1 MLYFDHSATTPI
13 HPDVQSLINEL
24 NHDIYGNPSSI
35 HVAGRKAKHVVETA
49 RKQIADA
56 VNCAPKEIIFT
67 GGGSE
72 ANNLV
77 LWNMIH
83 RDRKHVITSAIEH
96 PAILAVLRQLEH
108 LGITHTIIPVNKYG
122 WVNPED
128 IDAAIRDDT
137 GLITIMLANNEVG
150 TVEPLQDIAKIAKKH
165 DVLFHSDGI
174 QVMGKLPIDVQELG
188 MDMMSFSAHK
198 FYGPKGVGA
207 LYIKEGISMKPLII
221 GGSQEKSL
229 RAGTENVGGIAG
241 LGCAAELVTKSLSDV
256 GPSLTALEK
265 QFKTKFSEQH
275 ANVIYNGFG
284 DNHLAGLINITIPG
298 IASDLLLI
306 HLDSE
311 DIAISSG
318 SACSSG
324 TISPSPV
331 LKAMGISDKQNLETI
346 RISAGRDNT
355 SAEVDQLVETM
366 TRAIAILPPSVEMPD
381 E

>member
-13 HPDVQSLINEL
+13 HTDVLSLINEV
-24 NHDIYGNPSSI
+24 NQDIYGNPSSI
-35 HVAGRKAKHVVETA
+35 HAAGRTAKHVVETA
-49 RKQIADA
+49 RKQIAA
-56 VNCAPKEIIFT
+56 AINCTSKEIIFT

-77 LWNMIH
+77 LWNMIY
-83 RDRKHVITSAIEH
+83 RNRKHVITSAIEH

-108 LGITHTIIPVNKYG
+108 LAITHTIVPVNKYG
-122 WVNPED
+122 CVNPED
-128 IDAAIRDDT
+128 IDSAIKDDT

-165 DVLFHSDGI
+165 NVLFHSDGV
-174 QVMGKLPIDVQELG
+174 QVLGKLPIDVQELG
-188 MDMMSFSAHK
+188 VDMMSFSAHK

-207 LYIKEGISMKPLII
+207 LYIKEGIAMKPII
-221 GGSQEKSL
+221 AGGSQEKSL

-241 LGCAAELVTKSLSDV
+241 LGRAAELVTKSLSDV
-256 GPSLTALEK
+256 GRTLTALET

-275 ANVIYNGFG
+275 TNIIYNGFE
-284 DNHLAGLINITIPG
+284 DNHLPGLISLTIPG

-306 HLDSE
+306 HLDNE
-311 DIAISSG
+311 DIAVSSG
-318 SACSSG
+318 SACSAG

-331 LKAMGISDKQNLETI
+331 LKEMGISDKQNLETI

-355 SAEVDQLVETM
+355 NTEVDQLIEAM
-366 TRAIAILPPSVEMPD
+366 THAIATIRRNAR
-381 E
+381 

>member
-13 HPDVQSLINEL
+13 HPDVLSLINVL
-24 NHDIYGNPSSI
+24 NQDIYGNPSSI
-35 HVAGRKAKHVVETA
+35 HAAGRKAKHVVETA
-49 RKQIADA
+49 RKQIAA
-56 VNCAPKEIIFT
+56 AINCTSKEIIFT

-77 LWNMIH
+77 LWNMIY
-83 RDRKHVITSAIEH
+83 RNRKHVITSAIEH

-108 LGITHTIIPVNKYG
+108 LAITHTIVPVNKYG
-122 WVNPED
+122 CVNPED
-128 IDAAIRDDT
+128 IDSAIKDDT

-165 DVLFHSDGI
+165 NALFHSDGV
-174 QVMGKLPIDVQELG
+174 QVLGKLPIDVQELG
-188 MDMMSFSAHK
+188 VDMMSFSAHK

-207 LYIKEGISMKPLII
+207 LYIKEGIAMKPLIA

-241 LGCAAELVTKSLSDV
+241 LGRAAELVTKSLSDV
-256 GPSLTALEK
+256 GRTLTALET

-275 ANVIYNGFG
+275 TNIIYNGFE
-284 DNHLAGLINITIPG
+284 DNHLPGLISLTIPG

-306 HLDSE
+306 HLDNE
-311 DIAISSG
+311 DIAVSRG
-318 SACSSG
+318 SACSAG

-331 LKAMGISDKQNLETI
+331 LKEMGISDKQNLETI

-355 SAEVDQLVETM
+355 NTEVDQLIEAM
-366 TRAIAILPPSVEMPD
+366 THAIATIRRNAR
-381 E
+381 

>member
-13 HPDVQSLINEL
+13 HPDVLSLINEL
-24 NHDIYGNPSSI
+24 NQDIYGNPSSI
-35 HVAGRKAKHVVETA
+35 HAAGRKAKHVVETA
-49 RKQIADA
+49 RKQIAA
-56 VNCAPKEIIFT
+56 AINCTPKEIIFT

-77 LWNMIH
+77 LWNMIY
-83 RDRKHVITSAIEH
+83 RNRKHVITSAIEH

-108 LGITHTIIPVNKYG
+108 LAITHTIVPVNKYG
-122 WVNPED
+122 CVNPED
-128 IDAAIRDDT
+128 IDSAIKDDT

-165 DVLFHSDGI
+165 NVLFHSDGV
-174 QVMGKLPIDVQELG
+174 QVLGKLPIDVQELG
-188 MDMMSFSAHK
+188 VDMMSFSAHK

-207 LYIKEGISMKPLII
+207 LYIKEGIAMKPLIA

-241 LGCAAELVTKSLSDV
+241 LGRAAELVTKSLSDV
-256 GPSLTALEK
+256 GRTLTALET

-275 ANVIYNGFG
+275 TNIIYNGFE
-284 DNHLAGLINITIPG
+284 DNHLPGLISLTIPG

-306 HLDSE
+306 HLDNE
-311 DIAISSG
+311 DIAVSSG
-318 SACSSG
+318 SACSAG

-355 SAEVDQLVETM
+355 STEVDQLIEAM
-366 TRAIAILPPSVEMPD
+366 THAIATIRRNAR
-381 E
+381 

>member
-13 HPDVQSLINEL
+13 HPDVLSLINVL
-24 NHDIYGNPSSI
+24 NQDIYGNPSSI
-35 HVAGRKAKHVVETA
+35 HAAGRKAKHVVETA
-49 RKQIADA
+49 RKQIAA
-56 VNCAPKEIIFT
+56 AINCTSKEIIFT

-77 LWNMIH
+77 LWNMIY
-83 RDRKHVITSAIEH
+83 RNRKHVITSAIEH

-108 LGITHTIIPVNKYG
+108 LAITHTIVPVNKYG
-122 WVNPED
+122 CVNPED
-128 IDAAIRDDT
+128 IDSAIRDDT

-165 DVLFHSDGI
+165 NVLFHSDGV
-174 QVMGKLPIDVQELG
+174 QVLGKLPIDVQELG
-188 MDMMSFSAHK
+188 VDMMSFSAHK

-207 LYIKEGISMKPLII
+207 LYIKEGIAMKPLIA

-256 GPSLTALEK
+256 GRTLTALET

-275 ANVIYNGFG
+275 TNIIYNGFE
-284 DNHLAGLINITIPG
+284 DNHLPGLISLTIPG

-306 HLDSE
+306 HLDNE
-311 DIAISSG
+311 DIAVSSG
-318 SACSSG
+318 SACSAG

-355 SAEVDQLVETM
+355 STEVDQLIEAM
-366 TRAIAILPPSVEMPD
+366 THAIATIRRNAR
-381 E
+381 

>member
-13 HPDVQSLINEL
+13 HPDVLSLINEL
-24 NHDIYGNPSSI
+24 NQDIYGNPSSI
-35 HVAGRKAKHVVETA
+35 HAAGRKAKHVVETA
-49 RKQIADA
+49 RKQIAA
-56 VNCAPKEIIFT
+56 AINCTSKEIIFT

-77 LWNMIH
+77 LWNMIY
-83 RDRKHVITSAIEH
+83 RNRKHVITSAIEH

-108 LGITHTIIPVNKYG
+108 LAITHTIVPVNKYG
-122 WVNPED
+122 CVNPED
-128 IDAAIRDDT
+128 IDSAIKDDT

-165 DVLFHSDGI
+165 NVLFHSDGV
-174 QVMGKLPIDVQELG
+174 QVLGKLPIDVQELG
-188 MDMMSFSAHK
+188 VDMMSFSAHK

-207 LYIKEGISMKPLII
+207 LYIKEGIAMKPLIA

-256 GPSLTALEK
+256 GRTLTALET

-275 ANVIYNGFG
+275 TNIIYNGFE
-284 DNHLAGLINITIPG
+284 DNHLPGLISLTIPG

-306 HLDSE
+306 HLDNE
-311 DIAISSG
+311 DIAVSSG
-318 SACSSG
+318 SACSAG

-355 SAEVDQLVETM
+355 STEVDQLIEAM
-366 TRAIAILPPSVEMPD
+366 THAIATIRRNAR
-381 E
+381 

>member
-13 HPDVQSLINEL
+13 HPDVLSLINEL
-24 NHDIYGNPSSI
+24 NQDIYGNPSSI
-35 HVAGRKAKHVVETA
+35 HAAGRKAKHVVETA
-49 RKQIADA
+49 RKQIAA
-56 VNCAPKEIIFT
+56 AINCTSKEIIFT

-77 LWNMIH
+77 LWNMIY
-83 RDRKHVITSAIEH
+83 RNRKHVITSAIEH

-108 LGITHTIIPVNKYG
+108 LAITHTIVPVNKYG
-122 WVNPED
+122 CVNPED
-128 IDAAIRDDT
+128 IDSAIRDDT

-165 DVLFHSDGI
+165 NVLFHSDGV
-174 QVMGKLPIDVQELG
+174 QVLGKLPIDVQELG
-188 MDMMSFSAHK
+188 VDMMSFSAHK

-207 LYIKEGISMKPLII
+207 LYIKEGIAMKPLIA

-241 LGCAAELVTKSLSDV
+241 LGRAAELVTKSLSDV
-256 GPSLTALEK
+256 GRTLTALET

-275 ANVIYNGFG
+275 TNIIYNGFE
-284 DNHLAGLINITIPG
+284 DNHLPGLISLTIPG

-306 HLDSE
+306 HLDNE
-311 DIAISSG
+311 DIAVSSG
-318 SACSSG
+318 SACSAG

-331 LKAMGISDKQNLETI
+331 LKEMGISDKQNLETI

-355 SAEVDQLVETM
+355 STEVDQLVEAM
-366 TRAIAILPPSVEMPD
+366 TRDIATIRRNAR
-381 E
+381 

>member
-13 HPDVQSLINEL
+13 HPDVLSLINGL
-24 NHDIYGNPSSI
+24 NQDIYGNPSSI
-35 HVAGRKAKHVVETA
+35 HAAGRKAKHVVETA
-49 RKQIADA
+49 RKQIAA
-56 VNCAPKEIIFT
+56 AINCTSKEIIFT

-77 LWNMIH
+77 LWNMIY
-83 RDRKHVITSAIEH
+83 RNRKHVITSAIEH

-108 LGITHTIIPVNKYG
+108 LAITHTIVPVNKYG
-122 WVNPED
+122 CVNPED
-128 IDAAIRDDT
+128 IDSAIKDDT

-165 DVLFHSDGI
+165 NVLFHSDGV
-174 QVMGKLPIDVQELG
+174 QVLGKLPIDVQELG
-188 MDMMSFSAHK
+188 VDMMSFSAHK

-207 LYIKEGISMKPLII
+207 LYIKEGIAMKPLIA

-241 LGCAAELVTKSLSDV
+241 LGCAAKLVTKSLSDV
-256 GPSLTALEK
+256 GPTLTALET

-275 ANVIYNGFG
+275 TNIIYNGFE
-284 DNHLAGLINITIPG
+284 DNHLPGLISLTIPG

-306 HLDSE
+306 HLDNE
-311 DIAISSG
+311 DIAVSSG
-318 SACSSG
+318 SACSAG

-355 SAEVDQLVETM
+355 STEVDQLIKVM
-366 TRAIAILPPSVEMPD
+366 THAIATIRRNAR
-381 E
+381 

>member
-108 LGITHTIIPVNKYG
+108 LCITHTIIPVNKYG

-366 TRAIAILPPSVEMPD
+366 TRAIATIRRNAR
-381 E
+381 

>member
-13 HPDVQSLINEL
+13 HPDVLSLINEL
-24 NHDIYGNPSSI
+24 NQDIYGNPSSI
-35 HVAGRKAKHVVETA
+35 HAAGRKAKHVVETA
-49 RKQIADA
+49 RKQIAA
-56 VNCAPKEIIFT
+56 AINCTSKEIIFT

-77 LWNMIH
+77 LWNMIY
-83 RDRKHVITSAIEH
+83 RNRKHVITSAIEH

-108 LGITHTIIPVNKYG
+108 LAITHTIVPVNKYG
-122 WVNPED
+122 CVNPED
-128 IDAAIRDDT
+128 IDSAIRDDT

-165 DVLFHSDGI
+165 NVLFHSDGV
-174 QVMGKLPIDVQELG
+174 QVLGKLPIDVQELG
-188 MDMMSFSAHK
+188 VDMMSFSAHK

-207 LYIKEGISMKPLII
+207 LYIKEGIAMKPLIA

-256 GPSLTALEK
+256 SRTLTALET

-275 ANVIYNGFG
+275 TNIIYNGFE
-284 DNHLAGLINITIPG
+284 DNHLPGLISLTIPG

-306 HLDSE
+306 HLDNE
-311 DIAISSG
+311 DIAVSSG
-318 SACSSG
+318 SACSAG

-355 SAEVDQLVETM
+355 STEVDQLIEAM
-366 TRAIAILPPSVEMPD
+366 THAIATIRRNAR
-381 E
+381 

>member
-13 HPDVQSLINEL
+13 HPDVLSLINEL
-24 NHDIYGNPSSI
+24 NQDIYGNPSSI
-35 HVAGRKAKHVVETA
+35 HAAGRKAKHVVETA
-49 RKQIADA
+49 RKQIAA
-56 VNCAPKEIIFT
+56 AINCTSKEIIFT

-77 LWNMIH
+77 LWNMIY
-83 RDRKHVITSAIEH
+83 RNRKHVITSAIEH

-108 LGITHTIIPVNKYG
+108 LAITHTIVPVNKYG
-122 WVNPED
+122 CVNPED
-128 IDAAIRDDT
+128 IDSAIKDDT

-165 DVLFHSDGI
+165 NVLFHSDGV
-174 QVMGKLPIDVQELG
+174 QVLGKLPIDVQELG
-188 MDMMSFSAHK
+188 VDMMSFSAHK

-207 LYIKEGISMKPLII
+207 LYIKEGIAMKPLIA

-256 GPSLTALEK
+256 GRTLTALET

-275 ANVIYNGFG
+275 TNIIYNGFE
-284 DNHLAGLINITIPG
+284 DNHLPGLISLTIPG

-306 HLDSE
+306 HLDNE
-311 DIAISSG
+311 DIAVSSG
-318 SACSSG
+318 SACSAG

-355 SAEVDQLVETM
+355 STEVDQLVEAM
-366 TRAIAILPPSVEMPD
+366 TRAIATIRRNAR
-381 E
+381 

>member
-13 HPDVQSLINEL
+13 HPDVLSLINEL
-24 NHDIYGNPSSI
+24 NQDIYGNPSSI
-35 HVAGRKAKHVVETA
+35 HAAGRKAKHVVETA
-49 RKQIADA
+49 RKQIAA
-56 VNCAPKEIIFT
+56 AINCTSKEIIFT

-77 LWNMIH
+77 LWNMIY
-83 RDRKHVITSAIEH
+83 RNRKHVITSAIEH

-108 LGITHTIIPVNKYG
+108 LAITHTIVPVNKYG
-122 WVNPED
+122 CVNPED
-128 IDAAIRDDT
+128 IDSAIRDDT

-165 DVLFHSDGI
+165 NVLFHSDGV
-174 QVMGKLPIDVQELG
+174 QVLGKLPIDVQKLG
-188 MDMMSFSAHK
+188 VDMMSFSAHK

-207 LYIKEGISMKPLII
+207 LYIKEGIAMKPLIA

-241 LGCAAELVTKSLSDV
+241 LGRAAELVTKSLSDV
-256 GPSLTALEK
+256 GRTLTALET

-275 ANVIYNGFG
+275 TNIIYNGFE
-284 DNHLAGLINITIPG
+284 DNHLPGLISLTIPG

-306 HLDSE
+306 HLDNE
-311 DIAISSG
+311 DIAVSSG
-318 SACSSG
+318 SACSAG

-355 SAEVDQLVETM
+355 STEVDQLIKAM
-366 TRAIAILPPSVEMPD
+366 THAIATIRRNAR
-381 E
+381 

>member
-13 HPDVQSLINEL
+13 HPDVLSLINEL
-24 NHDIYGNPSSI
+24 NQDIYGNPSSI
-35 HVAGRKAKHVVETA
+35 HAAGRKAKHVVETA
-49 RKQIADA
+49 RKQIAA
-56 VNCAPKEIIFT
+56 AINCDSKEIIFT

-77 LWNMIH
+77 LWNMIY
-83 RDRKHVITSAIEH
+83 RNRKHVITSSIEH

-108 LGITHTIIPVNKYG
+108 LAITHTIVPVNKYG
-122 WVNPED
+122 CVNPED
-128 IDAAIRDDT
+128 IDSAIKDDT

-165 DVLFHSDGI
+165 NVLFHSDGV
-174 QVMGKLPIDVQELG
+174 QVLGKLPIDVQELG
-188 MDMMSFSAHK
+188 VDMMSFSAHK

-207 LYIKEGISMKPLII
+207 LYIKEGIVMKPLIA

-241 LGCAAELVTKSLSDV
+241 LGRAAELVTNSLSDV
-256 GPSLTALEK
+256 GRTLTALET
-265 QFKTKFSEQH
+265 QFKTKFNEQH
-275 ANVIYNGFG
+275 TNIIYNGFE
-284 DNHLAGLINITIPG
+284 DNHLPGLISLTIPG

-306 HLDSE
+306 HLDNE
-311 DIAISSG
+311 DIAVSSG
-318 SACSSG
+318 SACSAG
-324 TISPSPV
+324 TISPSLV

-355 SAEVDQLVETM
+355 STEVDLLVETM
-366 TRAIAILPPSVEMPD
+366 TRVIATIRRNAR
-381 E
+381 

>member
-13 HPDVQSLINEL
+13 HPDVRSLINEL
-24 NHDIYGNPSSI
+24 NQDIYGNPSSI
-35 HVAGRKAKHVVETA
+35 HAAGRKAKHVIETA

-366 TRAIAILPPSVEMPD
+366 TRAIATIRRNAR
-381 E
+381 

>member
-1 MLYFDHSATTPI
+1 MLYFDHSATTHI
-13 HPDVQSLINEL
+13 HTDVLSLINEV
-24 NHDIYGNPSSI
+24 NQDIYGNPSSI
-35 HVAGRKAKHVVETA
+35 HAAGRKAKHVVETA
-49 RKQIADA
+49 RKQIAA
-56 VNCAPKEIIFT
+56 AINCTSKEIIFT

-77 LWNMIH
+77 LWNMIY
-83 RDRKHVITSAIEH
+83 RNRKHVITSAIEH

-108 LGITHTIIPVNKYG
+108 LAITHTIVPVNKYG
-122 WVNPED
+122 CVNPED
-128 IDAAIRDDT
+128 IDSAIKDDT

-165 DVLFHSDGI
+165 NVLFHSDGV
-174 QVMGKLPIDVQELG
+174 QVLGKLPIDVQELG
-188 MDMMSFSAHK
+188 VDMMSFSAHK

-207 LYIKEGISMKPLII
+207 LYIKEGIAMKPLIA

-241 LGCAAELVTKSLSDV
+241 LGRAAELVTKSLSDV
-256 GPSLTALEK
+256 GRTLTALET

-275 ANVIYNGFG
+275 TNIIYNGFE
-284 DNHLAGLINITIPG
+284 DNHLPGLISLTIPG

-306 HLDSE
+306 HLDNE
-311 DIAISSG
+311 DIAVSSG
-318 SACSSG
+318 SACSAG

-355 SAEVDQLVETM
+355 NTEVDQLIEAM
-366 TRAIAILPPSVEMPD
+366 THAIATIRRNAR
-381 E
+381 

>member
-13 HPDVQSLINEL
+13 HPDVLSLINEL
-24 NHDIYGNPSSI
+24 NQDIYGNPSSI
-35 HVAGRKAKHVVETA
+35 HATGRKAKHVVETA
-49 RKQIADA
+49 RKQIAA
-56 VNCAPKEIIFT
+56 AINCTSKEIIFT

-77 LWNMIH
+77 LWNMIY
-83 RDRKHVITSAIEH
+83 RNRKHVITSAIEH

-108 LGITHTIIPVNKYG
+108 LAITHTIVPVNKYG
-122 WVNPED
+122 CVNPED
-128 IDAAIRDDT
+128 IDSAIKDDT

-165 DVLFHSDGI
+165 NVLFHSDGV
-174 QVMGKLPIDVQELG
+174 QVLGKLPIDVQELG
-188 MDMMSFSAHK
+188 VDMMSFSAHK

-207 LYIKEGISMKPLII
+207 LYIKEGIAMKPLIA

-256 GPSLTALEK
+256 GRTLTALET

-275 ANVIYNGFG
+275 TNIIYNGFE
-284 DNHLAGLINITIPG
+284 DNHLPGLISLTIPG

-306 HLDSE
+306 HLDNE
-311 DIAISSG
+311 DIAVSSG
-318 SACSSG
+318 SACSAG

-355 SAEVDQLVETM
+355 STEVDQLIEAM
-366 TRAIAILPPSVEMPD
+366 THAIATIRRNAR
-381 E
+381 

>member
-13 HPDVQSLINEL
+13 HPDVLSLINEL
-24 NHDIYGNPSSI
+24 NQDIYGNPSSI
-35 HVAGRKAKHVVETA
+35 HAAGRKAKHVVETA
-49 RKQIADA
+49 RKQIAA
-56 VNCAPKEIIFT
+56 AINCAPKEIIFT

-77 LWNMIH
+77 LWNMIY
-83 RDRKHVITSAIEH
+83 RNRKHVITSAIEH

-108 LGITHTIIPVNKYG
+108 LAITHTIVPVNKYG
-122 WVNPED
+122 CVNPED
-128 IDAAIRDDT
+128 IDSAIKDDT

-165 DVLFHSDGI
+165 NVLFHSDGV
-174 QVMGKLPIDVQELG
+174 QVLGKLPIDVQKLG
-188 MDMMSFSAHK
+188 VDMMSFSAHK

-207 LYIKEGISMKPLII
+207 LYIKEGIAMKPII
-221 GGSQEKSL
+221 AGGSQEKSL

-241 LGCAAELVTKSLSDV
+241 LGRAAELVTKSLSDV
-256 GPSLTALEK
+256 GRTLTALET

-275 ANVIYNGFG
+275 TNIIYNGFE
-284 DNHLAGLINITIPG
+284 DNHLPGLISLTIPG

-306 HLDSE
+306 HLDNE
-311 DIAISSG
+311 DIAVSSG
-318 SACSSG
+318 SACSAG

-355 SAEVDQLVETM
+355 NTEVDQLIEAM
-366 TRAIAILPPSVEMPD
+366 THAIATIRRNAR
-381 E
+381 

>member
-24 NHDIYGNPSSI
+24 NLDIYGNPSSI
-35 HVAGRKAKHVVETA
+35 HAAGRKAKHVVETA
-49 RKQIADA
+49 RKQIAA
-56 VNCAPKEIIFT
+56 AINCTSKEIIFT
-67 GGGSE
+67 GGGSQ

-77 LWNMIH
+77 LWNMIY
-83 RDRKHVITSAIEH
+83 RNRKHVITSAIEH

-108 LGITHTIIPVNKYG
+108 LSITHTIVPVNKYG
-122 WVNPED
+122 CVNPED
-128 IDAAIRDDT
+128 IDSAIKDDT
-137 GLITIMLANNEVG
+137 GLVTIMLANNEVG

-165 DVLFHSDGI
+165 NVLFHSDGV
-174 QVMGKLPIDVQELG
+174 QVLGKLPIDVQELG
-188 MDMMSFSAHK
+188 VDMMSFSAHK

-207 LYIKEGISMKPLII
+207 LYIKEGIAMKPLIA
-221 GGSQEKSL
+221 GLSQEKSL

-256 GPSLTALEK
+256 GRTLTALET

-275 ANVIYNGFG
+275 TNIIYNGFE
-284 DNHLAGLINITIPG
+284 DNHLPGLINLTIPG

-306 HLDSE
+306 HLDNE
-311 DIAISSG
+311 DIAVSSG
-318 SACSSG
+318 SACSAG

-355 SAEVDQLVETM
+355 NTEVDQLIEAM
-366 TRAIAILPPSVEMPD
+366 THAIATIRRNAR
-381 E
+381 

>member
-13 HPDVQSLINEL
+13 HPDVLSLINEL
-24 NHDIYGNPSSI
+24 NQDIYGNPSSI
-35 HVAGRKAKHVVETA
+35 HAAGRKAKHVVETA
-49 RKQIADA
+49 RKQIAA
-56 VNCAPKEIIFT
+56 AINCTSKEIIFT

-77 LWNMIH
+77 LWNMIY
-83 RDRKHVITSAIEH
+83 RNRKHVITSAIEH

-108 LGITHTIIPVNKYG
+108 LAITHTIVPVNKYG
-122 WVNPED
+122 CVNPED
-128 IDAAIRDDT
+128 IDSAIKDDT

-165 DVLFHSDGI
+165 NVLFHSDGV
-174 QVMGKLPIDVQELG
+174 QVLGKLPIDVQKLG
-188 MDMMSFSAHK
+188 VDMMSFSAHK

-207 LYIKEGISMKPLII
+207 LYIKEGIAMKPLIA

-256 GPSLTALEK
+256 GRTLTALET

-275 ANVIYNGFG
+275 TNIIYNGFE
-284 DNHLAGLINITIPG
+284 DNHLPGLISLTIPG

-306 HLDSE
+306 HLDNE
-311 DIAISSG
+311 DIAVSSG
-318 SACSSG
+318 SACSAG

-355 SAEVDQLVETM
+355 STEVDQLIKVM
-366 TRAIAILPPSVEMPD
+366 THAIATIRRNAR
-381 E
+381 

>member
-1 MLYFDHSATTPI
+1 MLYFDHSATTHI
-13 HPDVQSLINEL
+13 HTDVLSLINEV
-24 NHDIYGNPSSI
+24 NQDIYGNPSSI
-35 HVAGRKAKHVVETA
+35 HAAGRKAKHVVETA
-49 RKQIADA
+49 RKQIAA
-56 VNCAPKEIIFT
+56 AINCAPKEIIFT

-77 LWNMIH
+77 LWNMIY
-83 RDRKHVITSAIEH
+83 RNRKHVITSAIEH

-108 LGITHTIIPVNKYG
+108 LAITHTIVPVNKYG
-122 WVNPED
+122 CVNPED
-128 IDAAIRDDT
+128 IDSAIRDDT

-165 DVLFHSDGI
+165 NVLFHSDGV
-174 QVMGKLPIDVQELG
+174 QVLGKLPIDVQELG
-188 MDMMSFSAHK
+188 VDMMSFSAHK

-207 LYIKEGISMKPLII
+207 LYIKEGIAMKPLIA

-256 GPSLTALEK
+256 GRTLTALET

-275 ANVIYNGFG
+275 TNIIYNGFE
-284 DNHLAGLINITIPG
+284 DNHLPGLISLTIPG
-298 IASDLLLI
+298 IASDLLLV
-306 HLDSE
+306 HLDNE
-311 DIAISSG
+311 DIAVSSG
-318 SACSSG
+318 SACSAG

-355 SAEVDQLVETM
+355 STEVDQLVKAM
-366 TRAIAILPPSVEMPD
+366 TRDIATIRINAR
-381 E
+381 

>member
-150 TVEPLQDIAKIAKKH
+150 TVEPLQDIDKIAKKH

-284 DNHLAGLINITIPG
+284 DNHLPGLINITIPG

-366 TRAIAILPPSVEMPD
+366 TRAIATIRRNAR
-381 E
+381 

>member
-72 ANNLV
+72 ANNQV
-77 LWNMIH
+77 LWSMIH

-108 LGITHTIIPVNKYG
+108 LCITYTIIPVNKYG

-306 HLDSE
+306 HLDNE

-355 SAEVDQLVETM
+355 NAEVDQLVETM
-366 TRAIAILPPSVEMPD
+366 TRSIATIRRNAR
-381 E
+381 

>member
-256 GPSLTALEK
+256 GPSLTALET

-306 HLDSE
+306 HLDNE

-366 TRAIAILPPSVEMPD
+366 TRAIATIRRNAR
-381 E
+381 

>member
-13 HPDVQSLINEL
+13 HPDVLSLINEL
-24 NHDIYGNPSSI
+24 NQDIYGNPSSI
-35 HVAGRKAKHVVETA
+35 HAAGRKAKHVVETA
-49 RKQIADA
+49 RKQIAA
-56 VNCAPKEIIFT
+56 AINCDSKEIIFT

-77 LWNMIH
+77 LWNMIY
-83 RDRKHVITSAIEH
+83 RNRKHVITSSIEH
-96 PAILAVLRQLEH
+96 PAILAVLRQLEY
-108 LGITHTIIPVNKYG
+108 LDITHTIVPVNKYG
-122 WVNPED
+122 CINPED
-128 IDAAIRDDT
+128 IDSAVRDDT

-165 DVLFHSDGI
+165 NTLFHSDGV
-174 QVMGKLPIDVQELG
+174 QVLGKLPVDVQELG
-188 MDMMSFSAHK
+188 VDMMSFSAHK

-207 LYIKEGISMKPLII
+207 LYIKKGITMKPLIN

-256 GPSLTALEK
+256 GRTLTALET
-265 QFKTKFSEQH
+265 QFKTKFSKQH
-275 ANVIYNGFG
+275 TNIIYNGFE
-284 DNHLAGLINITIPG
+284 DNHLPGLISLTIPG

-306 HLDSE
+306 HLDNE
-311 DIAISSG
+311 NIAVSSG
-318 SACSSG
+318 SACSAG
-324 TISPSPV
+324 TISPSSV

-355 SAEVDQLVETM
+355 STEVNQVVEAM
-366 TRAIAILPPSVEMPD
+366 TRSIATIRRNAR
-381 E
+381 

>member
-83 RDRKHVITSAIEH
+83 RDRKHVITSVIEH

-122 WVNPED
+122 LVNPED

-366 TRAIAILPPSVEMPD
+366 TRAIATIRRNAR
-381 E
+381 

>member
-13 HPDVQSLINEL
+13 HPDVLSLINGL
-24 NHDIYGNPSSI
+24 NQDIYGNPSSI
-35 HVAGRKAKHVVETA
+35 HAAGRKAKHVVETA
-49 RKQIADA
+49 RKQIAA
-56 VNCAPKEIIFT
+56 AINCDSKEIIFT

-77 LWNMIH
+77 LWNMIY
-83 RDRKHVITSAIEH
+83 RNRKHVITSAIEH

-108 LGITHTIIPVNKYG
+108 LAITHTIVPVNKYG
-122 WVNPED
+122 CVNPED
-128 IDAAIRDDT
+128 IDSAIKDDT

-165 DVLFHSDGI
+165 NVLFHSDGV
-174 QVMGKLPIDVQELG
+174 QVLGKLPIDVQELG
-188 MDMMSFSAHK
+188 VDMMSFSAHK

-207 LYIKEGISMKPLII
+207 LYIKEGIAMKPLIA

-241 LGCAAELVTKSLSDV
+241 LGRAAELVTKSLSDV
-256 GPSLTALEK
+256 GRTLTALET
-265 QFKTKFSEQH
+265 QFKTKFNEQH
-275 ANVIYNGFG
+275 TNIIYNGFE
-284 DNHLAGLINITIPG
+284 DNHLPGLISLTIPG

-306 HLDSE
+306 HLDNE
-311 DIAISSG
+311 DIAVSSG
-318 SACSSG
+318 SACSAG
-324 TISPSPV
+324 TISPSQV

-355 SAEVDQLVETM
+355 STEVDQLIEAM
-366 TRAIAILPPSVEMPD
+366 THAIATIRRNAR
-381 E
+381 

>member
-24 NHDIYGNPSSI
+24 NQDIYGNPSSV
-35 HVAGRKAKHVVETA
+35 HTAGRKAKYVVETA
-49 RKQIADA
+49 RKQIANTI
-56 VNCAPKEIIFT
+56 NCDPKEIIFT

-77 LWNMIH
+77 LWNMIY
-83 RDRKHVITSAIEH
+83 RNRKHVITSSIEH
-96 PAILAVLRQLEH
+96 PAILAVLQQLEY
-108 LGITHTIIPVNKYG
+108 LDITHTIVPVNKYG
-122 WVNPED
+122 CINPED
-128 IDAAIRDDT
+128 IDSAVRDDT

-150 TVEPLQDIAKIAKKH
+150 TVEPLQDIAKISKKH
-165 DVLFHSDGI
+165 NVLFHSDGV
-174 QVMGKLPIDVQELG
+174 QVLGKLPIDVQELG
-188 MDMMSFSAHK
+188 VDMMSFSAHK

-207 LYIKEGISMKPLII
+207 LYIKDGIAMKPFIA

-256 GPSLTALEK
+256 GRTLTTLET
-265 QFKTKFSEQH
+265 QFKTKVSEQH
-275 ANVIYNGFG
+275 PNIIYNGFE
-284 DNHLAGLINITIPG
+284 DNHLPGLISLTIPG

-306 HLDSE
+306 HLDNE
-311 DIAISSG
+311 DIAVSSG
-318 SACSSG
+318 SACSAG
-324 TISPSPV
+324 TISPSLV

-355 SAEVDQLVETM
+355 ITEVNQLVETM
-366 TRAIAILPPSVEMPD
+366 TRAIATIRRTAR
-381 E
+381 

>member
-13 HPDVQSLINEL
+13 HPDVLSLINEL
-24 NHDIYGNPSSI
+24 NQDIYGNPSSI
-35 HVAGRKAKHVVETA
+35 HAAGRKAKHVVETA
-49 RKQIADA
+49 RKQIAA
-56 VNCAPKEIIFT
+56 AINCAPKEIIFT

-77 LWNMIH
+77 LWNMIY
-83 RDRKHVITSAIEH
+83 RNRKHVITSAIEH

-108 LGITHTIIPVNKYG
+108 LAITHTIVPVNKYG
-122 WVNPED
+122 CVNPED
-128 IDAAIRDDT
+128 IDSAIRDDT

-165 DVLFHSDGI
+165 NVLFHSDGV
-174 QVMGKLPIDVQELG
+174 QVLGKLPIDVQKLG
-188 MDMMSFSAHK
+188 VDMMSFSAHK

-207 LYIKEGISMKPLII
+207 LYIKEGIAMKPLIA

-256 GPSLTALEK
+256 GRTLTALET

-275 ANVIYNGFG
+275 TNIIYNGFE
-284 DNHLAGLINITIPG
+284 DNHLPGLISLTIPG

-306 HLDSE
+306 HLDNE
-311 DIAISSG
+311 DIAVSSG
-318 SACSSG
+318 SACSAG

-355 SAEVDQLVETM
+355 STEVDQLIKVM
-366 TRAIAILPPSVEMPD
+366 THAIATIRRNAR
-381 E
+381 

>member
-13 HPDVQSLINEL
+13 HPDVLSLINEL
-24 NHDIYGNPSSI
+24 NQDIYGNPSSI
-35 HVAGRKAKHVVETA
+35 HAAGRKAKHVVETA
-49 RKQIADA
+49 RKQIAA
-56 VNCAPKEIIFT
+56 AINCTSKEIIFT

-77 LWNMIH
+77 LWNMIY
-83 RDRKHVITSAIEH
+83 RNRKHVITSAIEH

-108 LGITHTIIPVNKYG
+108 LAITHTIVPVNKYG
-122 WVNPED
+122 CVNPED
-128 IDAAIRDDT
+128 IDSAIRDDT

-165 DVLFHSDGI
+165 NVLFHSDGV
-174 QVMGKLPIDVQELG
+174 QVLGKLPIDVQELG
-188 MDMMSFSAHK
+188 VDMMSFSAHK

-207 LYIKEGISMKPLII
+207 LYIKEGIAMKPLIA

-241 LGCAAELVTKSLSDV
+241 LGRAAELVTKSLSDV
-256 GPSLTALEK
+256 GRTLTALET

-275 ANVIYNGFG
+275 TNIIYNGFE
-284 DNHLAGLINITIPG
+284 DNHLPGLISLTIPG
-298 IASDLLLI
+298 IASDLLLV
-306 HLDSE
+306 HLDNE
-311 DIAISSG
+311 DIAVSSG
-318 SACSSG
+318 SACSAG

-355 SAEVDQLVETM
+355 STEVDQLVEAM
-366 TRAIAILPPSVEMPD
+366 TRDIATIRRNAR
-381 E
+381 

>member
-13 HPDVQSLINEL
+13 HPDVLSLINGL
-24 NHDIYGNPSSI
+24 NQDIYGNPSSI
-35 HVAGRKAKHVVETA
+35 HAAGRKAKHVVETA
-49 RKQIADA
+49 RKQIAA
-56 VNCAPKEIIFT
+56 AINCTSKEIIFT

-77 LWNMIH
+77 LWNMIY
-83 RDRKHVITSAIEH
+83 RNRKHVITSAIEH

-108 LGITHTIIPVNKYG
+108 LAITHTIVPVNKYG
-122 WVNPED
+122 CVNPED
-128 IDAAIRDDT
+128 IDSAIKDDT

-165 DVLFHSDGI
+165 NVLFHSDGV
-174 QVMGKLPIDVQELG
+174 QVLGKLPIDVQELG
-188 MDMMSFSAHK
+188 VDMMSFSAHK
-198 FYGPKGVGA
+198 FYGPKGVGT
-207 LYIKEGISMKPLII
+207 LYIKEGVAMKPLIA

-241 LGCAAELVTKSLSDV
+241 LGRAAELVTKSLSDV
-256 GPSLTALEK
+256 GRTLTALET

-275 ANVIYNGFG
+275 TNIIYNGFE
-284 DNHLAGLINITIPG
+284 DNHLPGLISLTIPG

-306 HLDSE
+306 HLDNE
-311 DIAISSG
+311 DIAVSSG
-318 SACSSG
+318 SACSAG

-355 SAEVDQLVETM
+355 STEVDQLIKVM
-366 TRAIAILPPSVEMPD
+366 THAIATIRRNAR
-381 E
+381 

>member
-13 HPDVQSLINEL
+13 HPDVLSLINEL
-24 NHDIYGNPSSI
+24 NQDIYGNPSSI
-35 HVAGRKAKHVVETA
+35 HAAGRKAKHVVETA
-49 RKQIADA
+49 RKQIAA
-56 VNCAPKEIIFT
+56 AINCTSKEIIFT

-77 LWNMIH
+77 LWNMIY
-83 RDRKHVITSAIEH
+83 RNRKHVITSAIEH

-108 LGITHTIIPVNKYG
+108 LAITHTIVPVNKYG
-122 WVNPED
+122 CVNPED
-128 IDAAIRDDT
+128 IDSAIRDDT

-165 DVLFHSDGI
+165 NVLFHSDGV
-174 QVMGKLPIDVQELG
+174 QVLGKLPIDVQKLG
-188 MDMMSFSAHK
+188 VDMMSFSAHK

-207 LYIKEGISMKPLII
+207 LYIKEGIAMKPII
-221 GGSQEKSL
+221 AGGSQEKSL

-241 LGCAAELVTKSLSDV
+241 LGRAAELVTKSLSDV
-256 GPSLTALEK
+256 GRTLTALET

-275 ANVIYNGFG
+275 TNIIYNGFE
-284 DNHLAGLINITIPG
+284 DNHLPGLISLTIPG

-306 HLDSE
+306 HLDNE
-311 DIAISSG
+311 DIAVSSG
-318 SACSSG
+318 SACSAG

-331 LKAMGISDKQNLETI
+331 LKEMGISDKQNLETI

-355 SAEVDQLVETM
+355 NTEVDQLIEAM
-366 TRAIAILPPSVEMPD
+366 TYAIATIRRNAR
-381 E
+381 